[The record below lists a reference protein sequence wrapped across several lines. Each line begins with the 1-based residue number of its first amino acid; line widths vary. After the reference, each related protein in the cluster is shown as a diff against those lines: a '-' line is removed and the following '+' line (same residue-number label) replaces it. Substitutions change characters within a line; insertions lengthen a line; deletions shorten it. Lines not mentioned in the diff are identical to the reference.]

1 MDIPNNYSI
10 NDCINFKKNIKFFD
24 EINEKIEKCNSNK
37 NIVIKFIP
45 DENENDGVSQ
55 FLDKIKT
62 FGKVFNGNESIIK
75 DSKIISLME
84 SNKIHNWLISTIG
97 NVKRYELIYRAT
109 VDGDSNSVSIPTI
122 IIVKILNVFYIQ

>member
-1 MDIPNNYSI
+1 MNYYQKLITNI

-75 DSKIISLME
+75 DSKIISLM
-84 SNKIHNWLISTIG
+84 
-97 NVKRYELIYRAT
+97 
-109 VDGDSNSVSIPTI
+109 
-122 IIVKILNVFYIQ
+122 